1 MLPLKFI
8 DFSTFLYVRVP
19 SWDEAMRPDPH
30 SYTDVVRNKSMH
42 KSELFF
48 YDEIRFKPKD
58 YGINGKNCKIPKNI
72 YPKIFKYS
80 NSWEYLSHYDSKR
93 NVIS

>member
-48 YDEIRFKPKD
+48 YDEIRF
-58 YGINGKNCKIPKNI
+58 NQKIMELMEKTAK
-72 YPKIFKYS
+72 YQKISEKF
-80 NSWEYLSHYDSKR
+80 
-93 NVIS
+93 